1 MVITP
6 EYVPPQTH
14 INSTQGGETQSD
26 LSSEVSD
33 SNENEPD
40 EIDAQLSAKY
50 TDLHANASED
60 PQCSPIR
67 QPLAEVLHK
76 WWCTQMSK
84 DEIKKL
90 LQETARPSNCDGVK
104 NVLINKTVYKIMSK
118 PDRDKDRPLKH
129 ITNAL
134 V

>member
-1 MVITP
+1 MKDTQDALSEASDHQDDAVSLDSQPSSSSSNRTQVHQLN
-6 EYVPPQTH
+6 YGYYPPSLFPPNPYQFYP
-14 INSTQGGETQSD
+14 GGETQSD

-60 PQCSPIR
+60 PQCSPIW

-76 WWCTQMSK
+76 W
-84 DEIKKL
+84 
-90 LQETARPSNCDGVK
+90 
-104 NVLINKTVYKIMSK
+104 
-118 PDRDKDRPLKH
+118 
-129 ITNAL
+129 
-134 V
+134 